1 MSRTDARRRN
11 RALRRIPSYA
21 LLTLISLVFVGP
33 IVWMV
38 SGSLKSRSEILR
50 YPPSL
55 IPEDIRWDNYLQ
67 VFELQPFE
75 RQFLN
80 SIAIMALV
88 CAVTIA
94 VAIPS
99 GYALARVRPRG
110 AGAVFILLLCGIFI
124 PPEAVIVP
132 LFRFS
137 AQLGWIDTYVPMV
150 VFTSFL
156 FTAPVAMFV
165 MRQAFVMLPQEFEE
179 AATLDGASRWRT
191 MVQIFLPLAKP
202 SIASAIV
209 FTAWYSWNQF
219 LEPLVY
225 LRSRDMLTVPVALT
239 LFEDPLAGPRWN
251 VQMAATT
258 LSVLPVLIVFLF
270 AQRQIVAGLTAGGM
284 KS

>member
-1 MSRTDARRRN
+1 M
-11 RALRRIPSYA
+11 
-21 LLTLISLVFVGP
+21 LTLISLVFVGP

-55 IPEDIRWDNYLQ
+55 IPEDVRWDNYLQ

-80 SIAIMALV
+80 SIVIMSLV

-110 AGAVFILLLCGIFI
+110 AAVIFIVLLCGIFI

-137 AQLGWIDTYVPMV
+137 AQLGWLDTYAPMV

-202 SIASAIV
+202 SIASAVV

-225 LRSRDMLTVPVALT
+225 LRSRTMLTVPVALT

>member
-1 MSRTDARRRN
+1 M
-11 RALRRIPSYA
+11 IPSYV
-21 LLTLISLVFVGP
+21 LLSIISLLFIGP

-50 YPPSL
+50 YPPTL
-55 IPEDIRWDNYLQ
+55 VPDELRWDNYAQ
-67 VFELQPFE
+67 VFELQPFD

-80 SIAIMALV
+80 SLAIMALV
-88 CAVTIA
+88 CLLTLA

-110 AGAVFILLLCGIFI
+110 AALIFILLLSGIFI

-137 AQLGWIDTYVPMV
+137 AQLGWLDTYAPLV
-150 VFTSFL
+150 VFTSML

-165 MRQAFVMLPQEFEE
+165 MRQAFVILPHEFEE

-191 MVQIFLPLAKP
+191 MMRIYLPLAKP
-202 SIASAIV
+202 SIASAVV

-225 LRSRDMLTVPVALT
+225 LRSRTMLTVPVALT
-239 LFEDPLAGPRWN
+239 LFEDPLAGPRWQ

-258 LSVLPVLIVFLF
+258 LSVLPVLIVFLL
-270 AQRQIVAGLTAGGM
+270 AQRHIVAGLTAGGM

>member
-1 MSRTDARRRN
+1 MSRTDRRRS
-11 RALRRIPSYA
+11 RAIRAIPSY
-21 LLTLISLVFVGP
+21 LLLCLVSLVFVGP
-33 IVWMV
+33 IAWMV
-38 SGSLKSRSEILR
+38 SGSLKSRSEVLR
-50 YPPSL
+50 YPPTL
-55 IPEDIRWDNYLQ
+55 IPAELRWDNYVQ

-80 SIAIMALV
+80 SIVIMAFV
-88 CAVTIA
+88 CVVTLA

-110 AGAVFILLLCGIFI
+110 AGVIFLLLLSGIFI

-137 AQLGWIDTYVPMV
+137 AQLGWIDTYVPLV
-150 VFTSFL
+150 VFTSML
-156 FTAPVAMFV
+156 FTAPVAMFI
-165 MRQAFVMLPQEFEE
+165 MRQAFVTLPQEFEE

-191 MVQIFLPLAKP
+191 MVRIFLPLVKP
-202 SIASAIV
+202 SIASAVV

-225 LRSRDMLTVPVALT
+225 LRSRQMLTVPVALT

-251 VQMAATT
+251 IQMAATT
-258 LSVLPVLIVFLF
+258 LSVLPVLIVFLL
-270 AQRQIVAGLTAGGM
+270 AQRQIVAGLTAGGL

>member
-1 MSRTDARRRN
+1 MSRTDRRAARVL
-11 RALRRIPSYA
+11 RAVPSYV
-21 LLTLISLVFVGP
+21 LLSLISLLFIGP
-33 IVWMV
+33 ILWMV
-38 SGSLKSRSEILR
+38 SASLKSRSEVLR
-50 YPPSL
+50 YPPTL
-55 IPEDIRWDNYLQ
+55 LPQELRWDNYAQ
-67 VFELQPFE
+67 VFQLQPFD

-80 SIAIMALV
+80 SIVVMALV
-88 CAVTIA
+88 CSLTLAL
-94 VAIPS
+94 AIPS
-99 GYALARVRPRG
+99 GYALARVKPRG
-110 AGAVFILLLCGIFI
+110 TTVIFIVLLCGIFI

-137 AQLGWIDTYVPMV
+137 AQMGWVDTYLPLV
-150 VFTSFL
+150 VFTAVL

-165 MRQAFVMLPQEFEE
+165 MRQAFVMLPHEFEE

-191 MVQIFLPLAKP
+191 MMRIFLPLAKP
-202 SIASAIV
+202 SIAAAVV

-225 LRSRDMLTVPVALT
+225 LRSQTMLTVPVALT

-258 LSVLPVLIVFLF
+258 LSVVPVLIVFLF
-270 AQRQIVAGLTAGGM
+270 AQRHIVAGLTAGGM